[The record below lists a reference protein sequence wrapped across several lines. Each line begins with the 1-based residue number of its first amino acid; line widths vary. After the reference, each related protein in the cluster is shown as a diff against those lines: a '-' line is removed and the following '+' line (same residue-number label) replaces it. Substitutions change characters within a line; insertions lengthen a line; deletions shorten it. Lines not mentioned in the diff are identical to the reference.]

1 MKRKG
6 HGAENDI
13 FYFLQ
18 INVTHIFFVLLFWH
32 HFGVLEVLF
41 CSEVLEFYIER
52 CVSRD
57 KQQLQGKRGKYFNIG
72 NNNEYSREI
81 NT

>member
-1 MKRKG
+1 MVRKM
-6 HGAENDI
+6 I
-13 FYFLQ
+13 VFTFYFLQ

-32 HFGVLEVLF
+32 HFGVLL
-41 CSEVLEFYIER
+41 LKGA
-52 CVSRD
+52 VSRD

-72 NNNEYSREI
+72 NNNEYSREK